1 MKLDKDATYNFF
13 ISLTNQ
19 EAGNIINGVLDSREG
34 FCVTNIPIGTYLIE
48 EKDDIWFNF
57 VNMVLENPMEGIELK
72 DVDGDYILIINT
84 TVETDLTIEINITN
98 KPNEER
104 FYDSKYDAKNFFI

>member
-1 MKLDKDATYNFF
+1 
-13 ISLTNQ
+13 
-19 EAGNIINGVLDSREG
+19 
-34 FCVTNIPIGTYLIE
+34 
-48 EKDDIWFNF
+48 
-57 VNMVLENPMEGIELK
+57 MEGIELK